1 MKAMILAAGR
11 GERMRPLTDSRPK
24 PLLEVAGKPLIQYH
38 LEKLVAAGFRELV
51 INTSWL
57 GQMLEDF
64 LGDGSRWGCHIQWS
78 HEPAALET
86 AGGILQ
92 ALPLLA
98 DQPSLAE
105 RPFAVVNG
113 DIWTDFP
120 FSRLQAVRLA
130 GGCTAHLVMV
140 DNPPQHSEG
149 DFVLQHGDRL
159 RPKAGP
165 ATTAGLA
172 LTYSGVGIYSAEFF
186 RAIAPGKLPLRPL
199 LDRAMEHDE
208 LSGEHYSGRWCDV
221 GTAARLT
228 ELDAELAI
236 P

>member
-1 MKAMILAAGR
+1 
-11 GERMRPLTDSRPK
+11 
-24 PLLEVAGKPLIQYH
+24 VAGKPLIQYH
-38 LEKLVAAGFRELV
+38 LENLVAAGFRELV

-64 LGDGSRWGCHIQWS
+64 LGDGSNWGCEIQWS

-86 AGGILQ
+86 AGGILR
-92 ALPLLA
+92 ALPL
-98 DQPSLAE
+98 LAE

-120 FSRLQAVRLA
+120 FSRLHSARLA
-130 GGCTAHLVMV
+130 RGCTAHLVMV
-140 DNPPQHSEG
+140 DNPQQHPEG
-149 DFVLQHGDRL
+149 DFVLEPGGRL
-159 RPKAGP
+159 RSKAAP
-165 ATTAGLA
+165 VTTAAGLA

-199 LDRAMEHDE
+199 LDRAMGLDE
-208 LSGEHYSGRWCDV
+208 LSGEHYAGRWCDV